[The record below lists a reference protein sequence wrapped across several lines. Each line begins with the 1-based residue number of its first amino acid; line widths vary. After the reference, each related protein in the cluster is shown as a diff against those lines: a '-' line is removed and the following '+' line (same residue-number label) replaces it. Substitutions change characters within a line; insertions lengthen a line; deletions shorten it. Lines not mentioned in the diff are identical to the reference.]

1 MLKIA
6 VNATILDD
14 KPSGLGIYALN
25 VTHELS
31 KFLELSVI
39 TSHSESFEGNPKIR
53 IIKAPEI
60 LQPAKRKVGAVTRLL
75 WLNLVLP
82 RILKKEKIDLLINL
96 THHGLFFSPIPQI
109 LTIHDLIP
117 LRFPSQ
123 YKFQNCYYR
132 LLLPSLVGKSV
143 AVNTPTQFMKR
154 EIITAYRVEPQK
166 VLVSGNSYN
175 TFLRRSEL
183 HRGKDSNYILMVGAS
198 FRHKNF
204 DRVLEAYSTS
214 RILQEN
220 RLIIAGGAVDYLTH
234 LKTLSKELQIQD
246 KVELIDYAEPEH
258 LSELYSN
265 AIVFVYPSLYEG
277 FGMPPLEAMRLG
289 TAVAASRI
297 DAVQEVCGSAA
308 FYFDPSAVKD
318 IREKLEQIAEN
329 EELRDELVKKGFE
342 QVRKH
347 TWYNVARKIHDFIL
361 ESSEITGIVFRID
374 REREPVP

>member
-1 MLKIA
+1 MKIA

-14 KPSGLGIYALN
+14 KPSGLGMYVLN

-31 KFLELSVI
+31 KFLKLSVV
-39 TSHSESFEGNPKIR
+39 TSNSGSFESDPNIR

-60 LQPAKRKVGAVTRLL
+60 VQPGSGRVGAVARLL

-82 RILKKEKIDLLINL
+82 HLLRKEKFDLLINL

-132 LLLPSLVGKSV
+132 LLLPSLVRKSIV
-143 AVNTPTQFMKR
+143 VNTLTQFMKR
-154 EIITAYRVEPQK
+154 EIITAYGVRPQK
-166 VLVSGNSYN
+166 VLVSGNGYN
-175 TFLRRSEL
+175 TFLKRSEL
-183 HRGKDSNYILMVGAS
+183 HRGKGNNYILMVGAS

-204 DRVLEAYSTS
+204 DRVLEAYSGS
-214 RILQEN
+214 GILQKY
-220 RLIIAGGAVDYLTH
+220 RLVIAGGSVDYFTH
-234 LKTLSKELQIQD
+234 LKALSRELQIQE

-258 LSELYSN
+258 LAELYSN

-297 DAVQEVCGSAA
+297 DAVQEVCGSAVY
-308 FYFDPSAVKD
+308 YFDPRAVKD
-318 IREKLEQIAEN
+318 IRERLEQIAEN

-342 QVRKH
+342 QIKKH
-347 TWYNVARKIHDFIL
+347 TWYNVAREIHNFI
-361 ESSEITGIVFRID
+361 SGIK
-374 REREPVP
+374 PSNL